1 MFLDV
6 RSVPGLSFNE
16 TISKEKAISSI
27 NNVSVVFLYQLPIVP
42 KVLMFQRV
50 KIFTIFIKTFSHYA
64 V

>member
-6 RSVPGLSFNE
+6 RSVSGLPFNE
-16 TISKEKAISSI
+16 TINKDKATSPI
-27 NNVSVVFLYQLPIVP
+27 NHVSVVFLYQLPIVP